1 MKILLVD
8 DHFVVREGL
17 AALLRGLLPDVE
29 VNEAGDGEEALQAV
43 QREIP
48 SLVIVDLGLPGISG
62 LELTRRL
69 RQRLPQLRVL
79 FFSLHDELALVRQAL
94 DAGARGYVTKRAA
107 PTVLLEAI
115 RRVLAG
121 QLYLEQPLATRLAC
135 QSWEEQG
142 GAALRGLTR
151 REFEIFRLLARGLA
165 LREVRR
171 VLKPG
176 GVAIFVDVA
185 APGQALPDTF
195 LQTVELLRDTSHVR
209 NYSPAEWARLSGEAG
224 LLVTGSRRQ
233 RLRLEFQSWVE
244 RMRTPEV
251 FRQAIRS
258 LQLAVG
264 EEVREYFEIADD
276 GSFST
281 DVLVLWLRRE

>member
-1 MKILLVD
+1 MSDHD
-8 DHFVVREGL
+8 DVVQRQFGAQASAYLSSAVHAQGEEF
-17 AALLRGLLPDVE
+17 ALLRDALAGRP
-29 VNEAGDGEEALQAV
+29 EARVL
-43 QREIP
+43 
-48 SLVIVDLGLPGISG
+48 DLGCG
-62 LELTRRL
+62 
-69 RQRLPQLRVL
+69 
-79 FFSLHDELALVRQAL
+79 
-94 DAGARGYVTKRAA
+94 AGHVSFQVAA
-107 PTVLLEAI
+107 
-115 RRVLAG
+115 LAG
-121 QLYLEQPLATRLAC
+121 EVVAYDLSAEMLAVVA
-135 QSWEEQG
+135 QSAAERGMANIRTEQG
-142 GAALRGLTR
+142 KA
-151 REFEIFRLLARGLA
+151 EGLA